1 MDRPDKRGAN
11 VVSTHTAAYPRQPVG
26 FNTQPPEGGCSYNAI
41 PTLSNLW
48 FQHTAARRRLHQSS
62 IKRSQFKRF
71 QHTAARRRLPAC
83 RCSIDSAICFNTQP
97 PEGGC
102 PIKYDSPIS
111 GMMFQHTAARRRLLY
126 YLYIPMDAT
135 MFQHTAARRR
145 LHKQVYCLV
154 KDC

>member
-1 MDRPDKRGAN
+1 MVRPDKRGAN

-71 QHTAARRRLPAC
+71 QHTAARRRLQAAQALVGGIVGFNTQPPEGGC
-83 RCSIDSAICFNTQP
+83 LMFFCLSAYTVVSTHSRPKAAAPVKARVMKKPHCFNTQP

-102 PIKYDSPIS
+102 LP
-111 GMMFQHTAARRRLLY
+111 G
-126 YLYIPMDAT
+126 AT
-135 MFQHTAARRR
+135 
-145 LHKQVYCLV
+145 
-154 KDC
+154 